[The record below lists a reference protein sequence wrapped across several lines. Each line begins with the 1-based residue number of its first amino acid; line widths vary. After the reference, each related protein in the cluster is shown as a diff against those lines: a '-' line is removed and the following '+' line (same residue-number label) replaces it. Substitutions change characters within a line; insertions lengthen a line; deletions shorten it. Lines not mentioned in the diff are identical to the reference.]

1 MEVMVDPFLIEDS
14 VCLRVMVRRT
24 PSRRGGRRGRAGRTI
39 TAGVL
44 ITLYLVT
51 YVVIGAISMP
61 IPILFLL
68 MPMLVALFAAPT
80 YHMLLAKTKSSTAIF
95 IAAVLPS
102 IILVATGHIPIA
114 PLVSIPAGIIALLI
128 AKNGNYE
135 DFKKNAISHLFFSLN
150 LFGGF
155 IPIWVMREAF
165 FKSVTHGGLDQSFC
179 DTVRALTP
187 LWMLPAMIIGTF
199 VFSLVGSYLTFKKI
213 VFFFCKLNEETRSLL
228 FS

>member
-1 MEVMVDPFLIEDS
+1 MS
-14 VCLRVMVRRT
+14 T
-24 PSRRGGRRGRAGRTI
+24 KKKSSKNAI

-155 IPIWVMREAF
+155 IPIWIMREAF
-165 FKSVTHGGLDQSFC
+165 FKSVMHGGLDQSFC

-199 VFSLVGSYLTFKKI
+199 VFSLVGSYLTKK
-213 VFFFCKLNEETRSLL
+213 VLNKKLEQAGVL
-228 FS
+228 

>member
-1 MEVMVDPFLIEDS
+1 MS
-14 VCLRVMVRRT
+14 T
-24 PSRRGGRRGRAGRTI
+24 KKKSSKNAI

-114 PLVSIPAGIIALLI
+114 PLV
-128 AKNGNYE
+128 
-135 DFKKNAISHLFFSLN
+135 
-150 LFGGF
+150 
-155 IPIWVMREAF
+155 
-165 FKSVTHGGLDQSFC
+165 
-179 DTVRALTP
+179 
-187 LWMLPAMIIGTF
+187 
-199 VFSLVGSYLTFKKI
+199 
-213 VFFFCKLNEETRSLL
+213 
-228 FS
+228 

>member
-1 MEVMVDPFLIEDS
+1 MS
-14 VCLRVMVRRT
+14 T
-24 PSRRGGRRGRAGRTI
+24 KKKSSKNAI

-44 ITLYLVT
+44 IALYLVT
-51 YVVIGAISMP
+51 YAVIGAISMP

-68 MPMLVALFAAPT
+68 MPMIVALFAAPT

-102 IILVATGHIPIA
+102 VLLVATGHIPIA
-114 PLVSIPAGIIALLI
+114 PLVSIPAGIIALLV

-135 DFKKNAISHLFFSLN
+135 DFKKNSISHLFFSLN

-165 FKSVTHGGLDQSFC
+165 FKSVIQGGLNQNFC
-179 DTVRALTP
+179 DTVRTLTP
-187 LWMLPAMIIGTF
+187 LWVLPVMILGTF
-199 VFSLVGSYLTFKKI
+199 LFSLLGSYLTKK
-213 VFFFCKLNEETRSLL
+213 VLNKKLESAGVL
-228 FS
+228 

>member
-1 MEVMVDPFLIEDS
+1 MS
-14 VCLRVMVRRT
+14 T
-24 PSRRGGRRGRAGRTI
+24 KKKSSKNAI

-68 MPMLVALFAAPT
+68 MPMLVALFAAPI

-155 IPIWVMREAF
+155 IPIWIMREAF
-165 FKSVTHGGLDQSFC
+165 FKSVMHGGLDQSFC

-199 VFSLVGSYLTFKKI
+199 VFSLVGSYLTKK
-213 VFFFCKLNEETRSLL
+213 VLNKKLESAGVL
-228 FS
+228 

>member
-1 MEVMVDPFLIEDS
+1 MTMKKKS
-14 VCLRVMVRRT
+14 
-24 PSRRGGRRGRAGRTI
+24 SKNAI

-80 YHMLLAKTKSSTAIF
+80 YHMLLAKTKSATAIF
-95 IAAVLPS
+95 IAAILPS
-102 IILVATGHIPIA
+102 ILLVATGHIPIA

-128 AKNGNYE
+128 AKTGNYE
-135 DFKKNAISHLFFSLN
+135 DFKKNSISHLFFSLN

-165 FKSVTHGGLDQSFC
+165 FKSVMSGGLSQAFC
-179 DTVRALTP
+179 DTVRAWTP
-187 LWMLPAMIIGTF
+187 IWMLPLMIVGTF
-199 VFSLVGSYLTFKKI
+199 IFSAIG
-213 VFFFCKLNEETRSLL
+213 SLL
-228 FS
+228 TKKVLKKKLISAGVL

>member
-1 MEVMVDPFLIEDS
+1 MS
-14 VCLRVMVRRT
+14 T
-24 PSRRGGRRGRAGRTI
+24 KKKSSKNAI

-114 PLVSIPAGIIALLI
+114 PLVSIPVGIIALLI

-199 VFSLVGSYLTFKKI
+199 VFSLVGSYLTKK
-213 VFFFCKLNEETRSLL
+213 VLNKKLESAGVL
-228 FS
+228 

>member
-1 MEVMVDPFLIEDS
+1 MS
-14 VCLRVMVRRT
+14 T
-24 PSRRGGRRGRAGRTI
+24 KKKSSKNAI

-80 YHMLLAKTKSSTAIF
+80 YHMLLAKAKSSTAIF

-199 VFSLVGSYLTFKKI
+199 VFSLVGSYLTKK
-213 VFFFCKLNEETRSLL
+213 VLNKKLESAGVL
-228 FS
+228 

>member
-1 MEVMVDPFLIEDS
+1 MS
-14 VCLRVMVRRT
+14 T
-24 PSRRGGRRGRAGRTI
+24 KKKSSKNAI

-199 VFSLVGSYLTFKKI
+199 VFSLVGSYLTKK
-213 VFFFCKLNEETRSLL
+213 VLNKKLEQAGVL
-228 FS
+228 

>member
-1 MEVMVDPFLIEDS
+1 MS
-14 VCLRVMVRRT
+14 T
-24 PSRRGGRRGRAGRTI
+24 KKKSSKNAI

-135 DFKKNAISHLFFSLN
+135 DFKKNAISHLSFSLN

-165 FKSVTHGGLDQSFC
+165 FKSVMHGGLDQSFC

-199 VFSLVGSYLTFKKI
+199 VFSLVGSYLTKK
-213 VFFFCKLNEETRSLL
+213 VLNKKLESAGVL
-228 FS
+228 

>member
-1 MEVMVDPFLIEDS
+1 MS
-14 VCLRVMVRRT
+14 T
-24 PSRRGGRRGRAGRTI
+24 KKKSSKNAI

-61 IPILFLL
+61 IPVLFLL

-95 IAAVLPS
+95 IASVLPS

-155 IPIWVMREAF
+155 IPIWIMREAF
-165 FKSVTHGGLDQSFC
+165 FN
-179 DTVRALTP
+179 TVRALTP
-187 LWMLPAMIIGTF
+187 LWMLPTMVIGTF
-199 VFSLVGSYLTFKKI
+199 VFSLIGSYLTKK
-213 VFFFCKLNEETRSLL
+213 VLNKKLEQAGVL
-228 FS
+228 

>member
-1 MEVMVDPFLIEDS
+1 MS
-14 VCLRVMVRRT
+14 T
-24 PSRRGGRRGRAGRTI
+24 KKKSSKNAI

-165 FKSVTHGGLDQSFC
+165 FKSVMHGGLDQSFC

-199 VFSLVGSYLTFKKI
+199 VFSLVGSYLTKK
-213 VFFFCKLNEETRSLL
+213 VLNKKLESAGVL
-228 FS
+228 

>member
-1 MEVMVDPFLIEDS
+1 MS
-14 VCLRVMVRRT
+14 T
-24 PSRRGGRRGRAGRTI
+24 KKKSSKNAI

-61 IPILFLL
+61 IPVLFLL

-102 IILVATGHIPIA
+102 IIIVATGHIPIA

-199 VFSLVGSYLTFKKI
+199 VFSLVGSYLTKK
-213 VFFFCKLNEETRSLL
+213 VLNKKLESAGVL
-228 FS
+228 

>member
-1 MEVMVDPFLIEDS
+1 MS
-14 VCLRVMVRRT
+14 T
-24 PSRRGGRRGRAGRTI
+24 KKKSSKNAI

-44 ITLYLVT
+44 IALYLVT
-51 YVVIGAISMP
+51 YAIIGAISMP

-68 MPMLVALFAAPT
+68 MPMIVALFAAPT

-102 IILVATGHIPIA
+102 VLLVATGHIPIA

-135 DFKKNAISHLFFSLN
+135 DFKKNSISHLFFSLN

-165 FKSVTHGGLDQSFC
+165 FKSVIQGGLDQSFC
-179 DTVRALTP
+179 DTVRTLTP
-187 LWMLPAMIIGTF
+187 LRVLPVMILGTF
-199 VFSLVGSYLTFKKI
+199 LFSLLGSYLTKK
-213 VFFFCKLNEETRSLL
+213 VLNKKLESAGVL
-228 FS
+228 

>member
-1 MEVMVDPFLIEDS
+1 MSTKKKSSKNAI
-14 VCLRVMVRRT
+14 
-24 PSRRGGRRGRAGRTI
+24 A
-39 TAGVL
+39 AGVL

-61 IPILFLL
+61 IPILFLI

-165 FKSVTHGGLDQSFC
+165 FKSVMHGGLDQSFC

-199 VFSLVGSYLTFKKI
+199 VFSLVGSYLTKK
-213 VFFFCKLNEETRSLL
+213 VLNKKLESAGVL
-228 FS
+228 

>member
-1 MEVMVDPFLIEDS
+1 MS
-14 VCLRVMVRRT
+14 T
-24 PSRRGGRRGRAGRTI
+24 KKKSSKNAI

-68 MPMLVALFAAPT
+68 MPMLVALFAAPI

-155 IPIWVMREAF
+155 IPIWIMREAF
-165 FKSVTHGGLDQSFC
+165 FKSVMHGGLDQSFC

-199 VFSLVGSYLTFKKI
+199 VFSLVGSYLTKK
-213 VFFFCKLNEETRSLL
+213 VLNKKLEQAGVL
-228 FS
+228 

>member
-1 MEVMVDPFLIEDS
+1 MS
-14 VCLRVMVRRT
+14 T
-24 PSRRGGRRGRAGRTI
+24 KKKSSKNAI

-61 IPILFLL
+61 IPVLFLL

-95 IAAVLPS
+95 IASVLPS

-155 IPIWVMREAF
+155 IPIWIMREAF

-199 VFSLVGSYLTFKKI
+199 VFSLVGSYLTKK
-213 VFFFCKLNEETRSLL
+213 VLNKKLESAGVL
-228 FS
+228 

>member
-1 MEVMVDPFLIEDS
+1 MS
-14 VCLRVMVRRT
+14 T
-24 PSRRGGRRGRAGRTI
+24 KKKSSKNAI

-61 IPILFLL
+61 IPVLFLL

-95 IAAVLPS
+95 IASVLPS

-135 DFKKNAISHLFFSLN
+135 DFKKNFFS
-150 LFGGF
+150 
-155 IPIWVMREAF
+155 
-165 FKSVTHGGLDQSFC
+165 
-179 DTVRALTP
+179 
-187 LWMLPAMIIGTF
+187 
-199 VFSLVGSYLTFKKI
+199 
-213 VFFFCKLNEETRSLL
+213 
-228 FS
+228 

>member
-1 MEVMVDPFLIEDS
+1 MS
-14 VCLRVMVRRT
+14 T
-24 PSRRGGRRGRAGRTI
+24 KKKSSKNTI
-39 TAGVL
+39 TAEIL

-102 IILVATGHIPIA
+102 VILVATGHIPIA

-165 FKSVTHGGLDQSFC
+165 FKSVNAW
-179 DTVRALTP
+179 R
-187 LWMLPAMIIGTF
+187 
-199 VFSLVGSYLTFKKI
+199 VGS
-213 VFFFCKLNEETRSLL
+213 KLL
-228 FS
+228 